1 MILIHKLTSLKFK
14 TDGAIYHSKVVI
26 IYERRRIERWFLE
39 DVMSIRMR
47 VYGYSVARVVGN
59 GKITNYFKKITDTGI
74 SSSMEQDHS
83 VE

>member
-39 DVMSIRMR
+39 DVTYVHRNALCMDIPWL
-47 VYGYSVARVVGN
+47 
-59 GKITNYFKKITDTGI
+59 
-74 SSSMEQDHS
+74 E
-83 VE
+83 